1 MLERINKEKQKK
13 EESYVETSFFS
24 SGRGTRTLDLRI
36 MNPTL

>member
-1 MLERINKEKQKK
+1 MKRIKKEKQKK
-13 EESYVETSFFS
+13 EVSCDRNFLFR

>member
-1 MLERINKEKQKK
+1 MKRIKKEKQKK
-13 EESYVETSFFS
+13 EASYVETSLFS